1 LEENALLTAEY
12 SVEEVRKAVFQMD
25 HNKPPGLDGFSAK
38 FYQIFWDTIKS
49 DLLDLLVAFMLGN

>member
-25 HNKPPGLDGFSAK
+25 HNKTLGLDGFLAK